1 MNMRVLSLVALMPLA
16 LLWHPASAG
25 DAIHESAE
33 VHPQGEVEISNV
45 AGRIDVEAWEQDRV
59 EVTGTLGRGTEAL
72 EFRTQGRHT
81 LVRVKHPSGAKN
93 IGPTELRIRMPH
105 ESRLVVASVAA
116 DVHVRDLRGAQKINS
131 VSGDIETVMFS
142 EDVQLKTV
150 SGDIT
155 LAGTG
160 TPGLLTLTT
169 VSGDAEIRGVA
180 GELVLQTVSGDLVVD
195 SDQLERSRIRTT
207 NGSAT
212 LRSGLARE
220 ARIEMETVNGKLSLL
235 LKGEPDAE
243 FTLETFNGRIDNS
256 FGPEPARTSR
266 YAPGMELRFT
276 AGEGSARVNM
286 ETLNGAIILDTDS
299 NGGP

>member
-1 MNMRVLSLVALMPLA
+1 MNTRVLSLIALLPLA
-16 LLWHPASAG
+16 LSWHAATAG
-25 DAIHESAE
+25 EPIHESAE
-33 VHPQGEVEISNV
+33 VHPQGEVEVSNV

-59 EVTGTLGRGTEAL
+59 EVTGTLDRSAEGL
-72 EFRTQGRHT
+72 EFTTQGRHT
-81 LVRVKHPSGAKN
+81 LVRVKHPSGTRH
-93 IGPTELRIRMPH
+93 IGPTELRIRMPV
-105 ESRLVVASVAA
+105 ESRLVIASVAA

-131 VSGDIETVMFS
+131 VSGDVETVMFS
-142 EDVQLKTV
+142 EDVQIKTV
-150 SGDIT
+150 SGDIK

-160 TPGLLTLTT
+160 SPGLLTLTT
-169 VSGDAEIRGVA
+169 VSGDADILGVA
-180 GELVLQTVSGDLVVD
+180 GELVLQTVSGDLVVE

-212 LRSGLARE
+212 LRSSLARE
-220 ARIEMETVNGKLSLL
+220 ARIEMEAVNGELSLL

-243 FTLETFNGRIDNS
+243 FTLETFNGRIDNA
-256 FGPEPARTSR
+256 FGPEPTRTSR

-299 NGGP
+299 NGSP